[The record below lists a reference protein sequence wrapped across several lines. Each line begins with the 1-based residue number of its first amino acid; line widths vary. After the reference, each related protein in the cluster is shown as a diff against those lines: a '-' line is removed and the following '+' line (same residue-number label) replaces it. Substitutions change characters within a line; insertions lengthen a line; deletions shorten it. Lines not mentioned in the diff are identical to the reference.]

1 MKEGKDMN
9 INIRKAVS
17 GEGKIADQF
26 LTLLI
31 RDEKKYDNNI
41 DENVWIIGYYE
52 NFIENEDHII
62 MFAEIDNKIIGYIYG
77 YLIKQNGIL
86 INNTS
91 KIDAIYVDEE
101 YRGNK
106 VGEELIKKFKDWSK
120 EKKVKTIE
128 IDVCAQNKNNKKLY
142 SNNNFKEK
150 KITMAAD
157 I

>member
-128 IDVCAQNKNNKKLY
+128 IDVCAQNERAKKLY